1 MLHCPAFVFDAHE
14 LAVMK
19 GRRPEEGE
27 VDCAQHGLRRR
38 QRGRRFGGQ
47 HREATAHLGRAFP
60 LRDEGGVLP
69 GLQVRLHFARV
80 AGFHFGAEHD
90 RAEFARFVDVFL
102 VFAFQVGVQFRGAHA
117 GLQQDS
123 CTPASLTPVAV
134 ETTSTPPDCS
144 VPPTVTDVGV
154 TATET
159 VGSVAA
165 GAVPAAI
172 RLTANA
178 TTVLASN
185 SCERVVPRSGV
196 RRIRLK

>member
-1 MLHCPAFVFDAHE
+1 MHCPAFVFDAHE

-47 HREATAHLGRAFP
+47 HREAAAHLGRAFP
-60 LRDEGGVLP
+60 LRDEGDVLP
-69 GLQVRLHFARV
+69 GLKVRLHVARV

-117 GLQQDS
+117 GLQQDQLHA
-123 CTPASLTPVAV
+123 CFLDPGGGR
-134 ETTSTPPDCS
+134 D
-144 VPPTVTDVGV
+144 DVY
-154 TATET
+154 APRLQR
-159 VGSVAA
+159 AA
-165 GAVPAAI
+165 DRDRRRRDRHRDGRQRCGRGGARVDQAD
-172 RLTANA
+172 RKRD
-178 TTVLASN
+178 
-185 SCERVVPRSGV
+185 ERARQQ
-196 RRIRLK
+196 